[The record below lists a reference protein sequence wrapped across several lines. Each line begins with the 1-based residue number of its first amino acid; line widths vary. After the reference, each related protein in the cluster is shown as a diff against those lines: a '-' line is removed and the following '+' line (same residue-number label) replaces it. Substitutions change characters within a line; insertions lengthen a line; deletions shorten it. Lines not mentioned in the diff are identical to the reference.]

1 MKKVLLHIPQGIY
14 NIYHM
19 YYSTVQSEWSRGGP
33 MRVGEGVMYTDLTFN
48 IPAEDFYSIV
58 LIVNF

>member
-1 MKKVLLHIPQGIY
+1 
-14 NIYHM
+14 M

>member
-33 MRVGEGVMYTDLTFN
+33 IRVGEGVMYTDL
-48 IPAEDFYSIV
+48 
-58 LIVNF
+58 L